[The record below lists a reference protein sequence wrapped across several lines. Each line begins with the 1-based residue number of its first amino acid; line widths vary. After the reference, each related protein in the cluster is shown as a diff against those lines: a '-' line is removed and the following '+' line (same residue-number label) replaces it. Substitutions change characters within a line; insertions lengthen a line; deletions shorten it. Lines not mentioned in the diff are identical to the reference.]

1 MGSLKLVTTGE
12 KHIEKNQI
20 IFDVE
25 GDTFKVKI
33 VGEMDL
39 EEIYTVLVSA
49 VVHLEE
55 MALGSV
61 AHPESKELH

>member
-1 MGSLKLVTTGE
+1 MVTTGE
-12 KHIEKNQI
+12 KHTEKNQI

-33 VGEMDL
+33 VGDMDL

-49 VVHLEE
+49 VIHLEE
-55 MALGSV
+55 MALGMV

>member
-1 MGSLKLVTTGE
+1 MGSLKLVTTGD
-12 KHIEKNQI
+12 KHTKNQI

-25 GDTFKVKI
+25 GEHFKVKV
-33 VGEMDL
+33 VGDMDL

-55 MALGSV
+55 MVLGSV

>member
-1 MGSLKLVTTGE
+1 MGSLKLVTTGD
-12 KHIEKNQI
+12 KHTKNQI

-25 GDTFKVKI
+25 GEHFKVKI
-33 VGEMDL
+33 VGDMDL

-55 MALGSV
+55 MALGNV

>member
-12 KHIEKNQI
+12 KHTEKNQI

-33 VGEMDL
+33 VGDMDL

-49 VVHLEE
+49 VIHLEE
-55 MALGSV
+55 MALGMV

>member
-1 MGSLKLVTTGE
+1 MGSLKLVTTGDR
-12 KHIEKNQI
+12 HTEKNQI

-33 VGEMDL
+33 VGEMNL

-49 VVHLEE
+49 VLHLEE
-55 MALGSV
+55 MALGNV

>member
-1 MGSLKLVTTGE
+1 MGSLKLVITGE
-12 KHIEKNQI
+12 KHTEKNQI

-33 VGEMDL
+33 VGDMDL

-49 VVHLEE
+49 VIHLEE
-55 MALGSV
+55 MALGMV

>member
-33 VGEMDL
+33 VGEMNL

-49 VVHLEE
+49 VIHLEE
-55 MALGSV
+55 MALGMV